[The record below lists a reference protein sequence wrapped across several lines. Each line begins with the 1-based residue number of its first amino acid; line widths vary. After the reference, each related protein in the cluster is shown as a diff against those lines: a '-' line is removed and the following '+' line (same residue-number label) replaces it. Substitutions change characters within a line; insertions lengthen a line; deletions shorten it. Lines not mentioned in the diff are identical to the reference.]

1 MVRFSKK
8 NEGLEGKSEEEI
20 RMRIRT
26 LENENKFIEGEID
39 DLKEKR
45 DARFK
50 EGMNSSDAHR
60 KLLAR
65 DILNLDKQMEMKN
78 ARLSDN
84 LDLITG
90 LSTVA
95 NAKSQDSSSASN
107 AIFSE
112 IDRTDKGKLMA
123 SMTRSAYKRE
133 VRRSKVKDF
142 GKITDIS
149 TSASEPESNKDVS
162 LILDQWKT
170 LDEGSTNLT
179 PGTAEPEKQEQKKQQ
194 PREQGSEEKENI

>member
-1 MVRFSKK
+1 MVKFSRKSQ
-8 NEGLEGKSEEEI
+8 GLEGKSEEEI

-26 LENENKFIEGEID
+26 LENENKFIEGEIEE
-39 DLKEKR
+39 LKKKR
-45 DARFK
+45 DSRFK
-50 EGMNSSDAHR
+50 EGLNSSEAHR
-60 KLLAR
+60 QLLAR

-95 NAKSQDSSSASN
+95 NAKSQDASTASN
-107 AIFSE
+107 AIFGE

-123 SMTRSAYKRE
+123 AMTKSAYRRE
-133 VRRSKVKDF
+133 TRRTKVRDF

-149 TSASEPESNKDVS
+149 SSMSE
-162 LILDQWKT
+162 
-170 LDEGSTNLT
+170 
-179 PGTAEPEKQEQKKQQ
+179 
-194 PREQGSEEKENI
+194 